1 MRVTWKRA
9 AMAAVALVAVGAAGL
24 RVAQPWLAEK
34 AFERALDRNLGVD
47 RLAPLGDGLHV
58 YVCGSGSPLPDA
70 DRAGPCLG
78 VVAGQQAFVFDAGS
92 GSVRKLLRMGFPI
105 ERLRAAYLTHLHSD
119 HFDGLGELLLQA
131 WIGGSR
137 AAPLPVRGPE
147 GVDQVVGG
155 LAQAYAID
163 KGFRVAHHGEKV
175 ANPGGFGGKAE
186 VVALAAGQDSAVVY
200 NADGVKITAIRVNH
214 APVAP
219 AFGYRVDYAGRS
231 VVLSGDTAAT
241 PTLAVAGK
249 GADVVFHEAMN
260 KRMVAMMGAKLA
272 ERGHANAAQIMHDI
286 QGYHATPE
294 EAADTARAAGA
305 KALVLYH
312 LVPAPPVR
320 LIEPLFLG
328 EARKHFSGR
337 LELARD
343 GLLVSLPAGD
353 SAVKFRHEL

>member
-1 MRVTWKRA
+1 MRITGKRLLLG
-9 AMAAVALVAVGAAGL
+9 AVALGLIGAGCL
-24 RVAQPWLAEK
+24 RLAQPWIAER
-34 AFERALDRNLGVD
+34 AFARALDRNVGVE
-47 RLAPLGDGLHV
+47 RWVAMGEGLHV
-58 YVCGSGSPLPDA
+58 YACGSGSPLPDA

-105 ERLRAAYLTHLHSD
+105 DHLRAAYLTHLHSD

-137 AAPLPVRGPE
+137 GTPLPVRGPA
-147 GVDQVVGG
+147 GVDQLVAG
-155 LAQAYAID
+155 LAQAYTID
-163 KGFRVAHHGEKV
+163 KGFRIAHHGEEV
-175 ANPGGFGGKAE
+175 ANPNGFGGKGE
-186 VVALAAGQDSAVVY
+186 VLTLATGQNSAVVY
-200 NADGVKITAIRVNH
+200 DADGVKITAIRVSH

-219 AFGYRVDYAGRS
+219 AFGYRIDYAGRS

-249 GADVVFHEAMN
+249 GADVLFHEAMN
-260 KRMVAMMGAKLA
+260 KRMIAQMGAKLA
-272 ERGHANAAQIMHDI
+272 ERGHAHSAQIMHDI

-294 EAADTARAAGA
+294 EAADTARAMGT

-328 EARKHFSGR
+328 EARTHFAGR

-343 GLLVSLPAGD
+343 GMIVSLPAGD
-353 SAVKFRHEL
+353 SAVKFRNEL

>member
-1 MRVTWKRA
+1 MQLKWQRVA
-9 AMAAVALVAVGAAGL
+9 VAIVAVAAVMAVGF
-24 RVAQPWLAEK
+24 RVARPWIAEK

-47 RLAPLGDGLHV
+47 RMGPLGDGLHV
-58 YVCGSGSPLPDA
+58 FVCGSGSPLPDA

-92 GSVRKLLRMGFPI
+92 GSTRKLLRMGFPI

-137 AAPLPVRGPE
+137 STPLPVRGPA
-147 GVDQVVGG
+147 GVDQLIGG
-155 LAQAYAID
+155 FAQAYAID

-175 ANPGGFGGKAE
+175 ANPAGYGGKAE
-186 VVALAAGQDSAVVY
+186 VLALAPGQDSALVY
-200 NADGVKITAIRVNH
+200 DTDGVKITMIRVNH

-241 PTLAVAGK
+241 PTLAVAAK
-249 GADVVFHEAMN
+249 GTDVLFHEAMN
-260 KRMVAMMGAKLA
+260 KQMVAQMGAKLA
-272 ERGHANAAQIMHDI
+272 ARGRASSAQIMHDI

-294 EAADTARAAGA
+294 EAADTARVAGA

-328 EARKHFSGR
+328 DAHRHFAGQ

-343 GLLVSLPAGD
+343 GMLVSLPAGD
-353 SAVKFRHEL
+353 SAIRFRQEL

>member
-1 MRVTWKRA
+1 MRRKWIAGLGV
-9 AMAAVALVAVGAAGL
+9 VVVVLVLFAAGG
-24 RVAQPWLAEK
+24 RNWFAQR
-34 AFERALDRNLGVD
+34 AFEHALDRNLGTEQWK
-47 RLAPLGDGLHV
+47 AMGEGLHV

-105 ERLRAAYLTHLHSD
+105 DHLRAAYLTHLHSD

-137 AAPLPVRGPE
+137 ATPLPVRGPA
-147 GVDQVVGG
+147 GIDRLVAG
-155 LAQAYAID
+155 LAQAYATD
-163 KGFRVAHHGEKV
+163 EGFRIAHHGPTV
-175 ANPGGFGGKAE
+175 ANPAGFGGQGE
-186 VVALAAGQDSAVVY
+186 VLALAEGQDSGVVY
-200 NADGVKITAIRVNH
+200 DAEGVKITAIRVNH

-219 AFGYRVDYAGRS
+219 AFGYRIDYAGRS

-241 PTLAVAGK
+241 PTLASAGK

-272 ERGHANAAQIMHDI
+272 ERGRANAAKIMHDI

-320 LIEPLFLG
+320 LIEPLFVG
-328 EARKHFSGR
+328 EARKHFAGQ

-343 GLLVSLPAGD
+343 GMIVSLPAGD
-353 SAVKFRHEL
+353 TAVKFRREF